1 MSTTPHDAPEQTTK
15 RGKVVFDP
23 TVNLGHILTF
33 LGFMVAGSVAYHD
46 LKEAQ
51 AVQNVRVEML
61 AREFEAEKSRTGNA
75 VLEIKSDMKE
85 IRRGVDQ
92 LRERK
97 P

>member
-1 MSTTPHDAPEQTTK
+1 MNTIPGALDSIK
-15 RGKVVFDP
+15 RGRVIFDP
-23 TVNLGHILTF
+23 TINLGHVLTF
-33 LGFMVAGSVAYHD
+33 IGFIGMGSVAYFD

-51 AVQNVRVEML
+51 AVSNVRVEML
-61 AREFEAEKSRTGNA
+61 ARELDAEKVRTGGA
-75 VLEIKSDMKE
+75 LDEIKSDMKE